1 MHNFIAS
8 GEDIDTDDVNCIII
22 EADDYD
28 EALSIYKRCFTNDTC
43 INIDI
48 LWSLRGC
55 DNMGYPEPTHQHVVL
70 GAHHHA
76 VGVTK

>member
-8 GEDIDTDDVNCIII
+8 GEDIDTDDVNCIVI
-22 EADDYD
+22 EADDYG
-28 EALSIYKRCFTNDTC
+28 EALSIYKRCFPNDTC

-48 LWSLRGC
+48 RGT
-55 DNMGYPEPTHQHVVL
+55 DIGYPEPTHHHVVL